1 MPEHATAPAP
11 VSILVVDD
19 AVENL
24 RLLSNMLGE
33 YAYEIRPVTGGRDA
47 LRAIEHAP
55 PDLILLDVTMPEMD
69 GFEVC
74 RRLRALGHT
83 DIPVVFLTALTDV
96 ENKVRAF
103 EVGGDDYI
111 TKPFQ
116 VEEVLARVRLQLS
129 LRAARKDLLRSIERL
144 QELERL
150 RDDLVKMIVHDLRTP
165 LTALLMQLQLLR
177 MDLTGEAAQTA
188 DDATASATRLSS
200 MASTLL
206 DVSRLEEGKMPLER
220 SSVDLSALAVEVR
233 KELAGIEAD
242 RTIEVVAAA
251 PVIATC
257 DAALIRRVL
266 ENLVSNGIKHTP
278 RGGRLRIRVEPCAAG
293 VRVAVEDEGPGVPA
307 AARER
312 IFQKFGAVEVRHD
325 SAYHSVGLGLAFCRL
340 AVEAHGG
347 TIGVSDA
354 VPHGS
359 VFAFELPA

>member
-1 MPEHATAPAP
+1 M
-11 VSILVVDD
+11 SILLVDD

-24 RLLSNMLGE
+24 RLLSNMLSE
-33 YAYEIRPVTGGRDA
+33 HAYEIRPVTSARDA
-47 LRAIEHAP
+47 LRAVEHAP

-69 GFEVC
+69 GFEAC

-83 DIPVVFLTALTDV
+83 DIPVIFLTALTDV
-96 ENKVRAF
+96 GNKVKAF

-116 VEEVLARVRLQLS
+116 VEEVLARVKLQLA
-129 LRAARKDLLRSIERL
+129 LRAARRDLLQSFQRL
-144 QELERL
+144 QKVEQL

-165 LTALLMQLQLLR
+165 LTALLIQLQMLR

-188 DDATASATRLSS
+188 DDATASARRLNAL
-200 MASTLL
+200 ASTLL
-206 DVSRLEEGKMPLER
+206 DVGRLEEGKMPLER
-220 SSVDLSALAVEVR
+220 VPVDLTSLAAGVR

-242 RTIEVVAAA
+242 RTIEVVAAG
-251 PVIATC
+251 PETATC
-257 DAALIRRVL
+257 DAGLIRRVL

-278 RGGRLRIRVEPCAAG
+278 RGGCVRIRLESRDAG
-293 VRVAVEDEGPGVPA
+293 VRVAVEDEGPGVPV

-312 IFQKFGAVEVRHD
+312 IFEKFGAVEVRQD
-325 SAYHSVGLGLAFCRL
+325 STYHSVGLGLAFCRL

-347 TIGVSDA
+347 TISVGDA
-354 VPHGS
+354 SPHGS